1 MQALSTYF
9 SDFFIQLNDSARN
22 YFPGEEVRG
31 AIIVQSSKT
40 IKSSAVRL
48 KLRGKVTSRD
58 RDFFLFEKEVLI
70 GEQLL
75 VEKCLHFPFSF
86 NLPTD
91 IPSSCLF
98 SGYAITYTLKA
109 ALQTVSW
116 FSETFLRKCS
126 TEIKI
131 LDDINIKNYPPPV
144 IRPFQIEVKGKKKF
158 RGFAHIN
165 IEISKGAIMRG
176 QSVPI
181 AIHIKHIAP
190 IKNLEGVL
198 IALYKRTKTISK
210 NGKEETT
217 RKVISST
224 ILPILI
230 NPDTLET
237 VINTKVTVPDKVPP
251 TVNNARY
258 FFISYSIEINVDLA
272 IKKTIF
278 ETSSNSKVGKHS
290 YAYLRKKMGKY
301 NGYFNIPLVIG
312 TTDNNSYDNDN
323 YVNIHHHMRRPS
335 EWTIGTIGSTINHPF
350 DPSLLSALSL
360 PNSYSNCHH
369 YHNEDGDN
377 YALSWDGTGTISPV
391 PSAPSVDDFEVHDD
405 FNIRYSS

>member
-1 MQALSTYF
+1 MHIILIT
-9 SDFFIQLNDSARN
+9 LNNIISKKLVEPARE
-22 YFPGEEVRG
+22 YFPGEEVHG

-48 KLRGKVTSRD
+48 KLRGKVTSKD
-58 RDFFLFEKEVLI
+58 RDFCLFEKEVSI
-70 GEQLL
+70 GEHKQ
-75 VEKCLHFPFSF
+75 VEKYLHFPFSF

-91 IPSSCLF
+91 IPSSCMF
-98 SGYAITYTLKA
+98 SGYGITYTLKA

-116 FSETFLRKCS
+116 LSETFLRKCS

-131 LDDINIKNYPPPV
+131 LDDINIKNYPPPIV
-144 IRPFQIEVKGKKKF
+144 RPFQIEVKGKKKF
-158 RGFAHIN
+158 RGYAHIN

-181 AIHIKHIAP
+181 SIHIKHIAP

-230 NPDTLET
+230 NPDTSEAT
-237 VINTKVTVPDKVPP
+237 INTKITVPNKVPP

-258 FFISYSIEINVDLA
+258 FFISYSIEINVDLT

-278 ETSSNSKVGKHS
+278 ETSSKVGKHS
-290 YAYLRKKMGKY
+290 YAHLRKKMGKY

-312 TTDNNSYDNDN
+312 TTDVSNYNNND
-323 YVNIHHHMRRPS
+323 YTNIHDHNHHMRRPS
-335 EWTIGTIGSTINHPF
+335 EWTIGSSNNHPI
-350 DPSLLSALSL
+350 DPSFLSALSD
-360 PNSYSNCHH
+360 SYNNCH

-377 YALSWDGTGTISPV
+377 YAMSWDGTGTISPI
-391 PSAPSVDDFEVHDD
+391 PSAPSVDDFEVYDD
-405 FNIRYSS
+405 FNIHYSS